1 MTLSELAIAIGSRK
15 GQATRSLT
23 VETVTSRRALD
34 NELLVGTKTTVV
46 STEKGERTTLAT
58 VYLDKSENISGV
70 LIDAAA
76 PFGLIPAALALLALK
91 ADPNYHQL
99 SAS

>member
-15 GQATRSLT
+15 GQATRSVS
-23 VETVTSRRALD
+23 VETTITRRALD

-70 LIDAAA
+70 LIDAGA
-76 PFGLIPAALALLALK
+76 PFSLIPPALALLALK
-91 ADPNYHQL
+91 ADPNYRQL